1 MLSSY
6 RIRGSTRFGKAL
18 NLIFLKHAWLQ
29 SRNDFPVSTL
39 STRNTWHNGLL
50 FVTPKTDWKFG
61 GLLPEKLG
69 GCVAC
74 FLKPLPY
81 FRPKSVIF
89 SAFFQTWSKVWYP
102 ISALIKKFDTLFQT
116 WSPRAWRG
124 AERMTSFYGTYTVV
138 CVNIKR
144 EMVLSPN
151 DEEVANSSKKHT
163 QFNTRRHKPYP
174 VSDQNSRN
182 WYPVS
187 NQKG

>member
-1 MLSSY
+1 MLSSG
-6 RIRGSTRFGKAL
+6 RICGSTRFGKAL
-18 NLIFLKHAWLQ
+18 NLIFLKLAWLQ

-39 STRNTWHNGLL
+39 STRNTWHNALL

-69 GCVAC
+69 GCAAC
-74 FLKPLPY
+74 FLKPLPD
-81 FRPKSVIF
+81 FRPKSVIYF
-89 SAFFQTWSKVWYP
+89 RPDQKFDTLFQP
-102 ISALIKKFDTLFQT
+102 CLKKFDTLFQT

-124 AERMTSFYGTYTVV
+124 AECMTSFYGTYSVV
-138 CVNIKR
+138 GVNIKR

-151 DEEVANSSKKHT
+151 DEEVANSSKTHT